1 MNKSIE
7 TVAINTT
14 SEKVR
19 ALTCQLYAN
28 RGKRCRA
35 VVITAKH
42 PEGRVMDFVPRY
54 QYNAQLGIKSTQ
66 PGKAMVATK
75 ARRDMVTVAEIVGD
89 RLQPRTLNL
98 RNVVGDIT
106 VIAC

>member
-7 TVAINTT
+7 TVAVHTT

-19 ALTCQLYAN
+19 ALTAQLYAY
-28 RGKRCRA
+28 RGKRVRA
-35 VVITAKH
+35 TVITAKH
-42 PEGRVMDFVPRY
+42 PEGRVMDFVPRF
-54 QYNAQLGIKSTQ
+54 QYNATLGIASTQ

-75 ARRDMVTVAEIVGD
+75 AFRDMVTVAEIVGD

-98 RNVVGDIT
+98 RNVVGDI
-106 VIAC
+106 VPLAC